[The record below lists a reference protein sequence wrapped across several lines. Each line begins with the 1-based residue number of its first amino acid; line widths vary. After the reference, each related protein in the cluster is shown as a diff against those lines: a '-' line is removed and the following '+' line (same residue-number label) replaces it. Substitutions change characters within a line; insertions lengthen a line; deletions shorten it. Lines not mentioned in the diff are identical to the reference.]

1 MNRWAEWAILNR
13 HKGDETRDGKETRSG
28 LACGILNTMY
38 TAAINSFYSYY
49 QVKLRYIVDLMIMV
63 LPVLP

>member
-13 HKGDETRDGKETRSG
+13 DKGDERRDGKETRSC

-38 TAAINSFYSYY
+38 TAAINSLGLSG
-49 QVKLRYIVDLMIMV
+49 
-63 LPVLP
+63 